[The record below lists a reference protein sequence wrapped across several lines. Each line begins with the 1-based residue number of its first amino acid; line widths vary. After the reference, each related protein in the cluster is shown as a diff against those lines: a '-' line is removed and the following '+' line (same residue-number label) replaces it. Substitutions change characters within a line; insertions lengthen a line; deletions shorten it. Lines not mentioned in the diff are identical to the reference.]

1 MTSGAVTGGAILA
14 VAGLAREARIAA
26 GPGVETI
33 QAGGNPERLRAALD
47 GRSPRDL
54 RAVVSFGIAGGS
66 ILPCGRVTSSLA
78 PISTRTSGSPLIP
91 SLPAACQSA

>member
-1 MTSGAVTGGAILA
+1 MIQDPVVSGAVTGGAILA

-47 GRSPRDL
+47 RRSPDDL
-54 RAVVSFGIAGGS
+54 RAVVSFGIAGARS
-66 ILPCGRVTSSLA
+66 C
-78 PISTRTSGSPLIP
+78 
-91 SLPAACQSA
+91 PAAG